1 MSLTIDTWT
10 TTNNVAILGF
20 TIYWI
25 DDMQRLYEQVLIV
38 EELGV
43 SHQGTILAEV
53 VHRVLEE
60 YDLTQKV
67 SNILPLFYCQS

>member
-1 MSLTIDTWT
+1 ML
-10 TTNNVAILGF
+10 V
-20 TIYWI
+20 
-25 DDMQRLYEQVLIV
+25 V

-53 VHRVLEE
+53 VHSVLEK

-67 SNILPLFYCQS
+67 NNILLFFLFSILNIET

>member
-1 MSLTIDTWT
+1 M
-10 TTNNVAILGF
+10 
-20 TIYWI
+20 
-25 DDMQRLYEQVLIV
+25 LIV

-60 YDLTQKV
+60 FDLTQSV
-67 SNILPLFYCQS
+67 SNIIPFFIFSILNL